1 MSPKLN
7 CVRPFLRWFLACF
20 SISVVL
26 SNGQVEVATSHAA
39 RNRSAV
45 SLQLLADLTPR
56 REIVVKEGASA
67 QIECNVT
74 GSNDDIQWYNSK
86 GVVLDAD
93 EGG

>member
-1 MSPKLN
+1 M
-7 CVRPFLRWFLACF
+7 
-20 SISVVL
+20 
-26 SNGQVEVATSHAA
+26 HAA
-39 RNRSAV
+39 HNHSAV
-45 SLQLLADLTPR
+45 SLQLLASLTPR